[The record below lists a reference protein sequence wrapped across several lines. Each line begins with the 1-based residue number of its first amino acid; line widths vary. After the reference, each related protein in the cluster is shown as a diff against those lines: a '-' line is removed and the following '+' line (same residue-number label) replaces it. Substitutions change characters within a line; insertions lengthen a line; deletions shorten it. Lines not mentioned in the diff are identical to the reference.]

1 MLVML
6 LRVGAERR
14 VGQMPVELGV
24 VAVPPGFVPVL
35 ELAWSG
41 GRGAP
46 TVLVLVQ
53 GVSVFPTAVVLG
65 STGGFDQGVNHDHQQ
80 NQDARGQYACA
91 GDACLY
97 LKHQQ
102 HVDGHSCSRERGI
115 ERER

>member
-1 MLVML
+1 
-6 LRVGAERR
+6 
-14 VGQMPVELGV
+14 MPVELGV

-102 HVDGHSCSRERGI
+102 HVDGHSCSR
-115 ERER
+115 